1 MVQWAVAAATDGQSD
16 GQLRSRLRNRFGASA
31 TFLQSGEISR
41 VSSRVFP
48 TYGWNGAPCLSR
60 SAGIK
65 YSSRRRGED
74 VNGWGE
80 WKWARRS

>member
-1 MVQWAVAAATDGQSD
+1 MVVQWAVAAATDGQCD

-31 TFLQSGEISR
+31 TFLQSVGKYRGFLAEFFPRTAGMALR
-41 VSSRVFP
+41 V
-48 TYGWNGAPCLSR
+48 